1 MRSGKW
7 TMCGGLWYR
16 KDWPG
21 VEIVGAVWAAK
32 VGTDGGNAGTSNRVV
47 DGAVGKM

>member
-1 MRSGKW
+1 MGSGPCVAGSG
-7 TMCGGLWYR
+7 TGM
-16 KDWPG
+16 DWPG
-21 VEIVGAVWAAK
+21 VEIAGAVWAAK